1 MSPGRRTVLISL
13 LAVLGIAVAA
23 AITWG
28 TSQLVRQRIGLASE
42 PLTAGRRL
50 LPPLTSTATV
60 RKVTVKPAKRK
71 GGTTAR
77 GQRSTVT
84 PPAEAVAP
92 SSASLAPVHTEEAAP
107 AREPSSP
114 SKPASP
120 REKARPR
127 ETDSP
132 RETAGPRETASPTE
146 TASTPKTA
154 SPRESGG
161 GDSRARGDD

>member
-1 MSPGRRTVLISL
+1 MSRGRRTALISL
-13 LAVLGIAVAA
+13 LAVLGIALAA

-50 LPPLTSTATV
+50 LPPVTGTATV
-60 RKVTVKPAKRK
+60 GKVTVKPAKRK
-71 GGTTAR
+71 SGAASR
-77 GQRSTVT
+77 GQPSTAT
-84 PPAEAVAP
+84 LPTEPAAP

-127 ETDSP
+127 ETDSS
-132 RETAGPRETASPTE
+132 RETASPTE
-146 TASTPKTA
+146 TASPPKTA

-161 GDSRARGDD
+161 GDSRSRGDD